1 MSYQLPIPGPTEP
14 LHPYDQSAPQPQA
27 QPPVTGKA
35 EQLKTTVNP
44 LTRRRFLTFCG
55 VVGAAGIAA
64 GVTRVRWSDL
74 VSAAAKT
81 PLDPADGVLVIITLY
96 GGNDGLNT
104 VIPASD
110 SAYQSA
116 RGQLA
121 YAASDVL
128 DLGQGLGLNP
138 GMKGLHELWGSKE
151 LAIVRGVGYPYPDR
165 SHFRSMAIWQS
176 ASPQSAVSTGWLGR
190 WLDATTTNPLLAL
203 SVDSLVPPM
212 LAGEKLAAA
221 SFPIGGLRMPKN
233 ALDRAVELLGKPSS
247 DDDVWRA
254 RAARSFADLQAA
266 VRTFGPAHDR
276 QPSATPTTDPDDQEN
291 KGASAGGQGELAA
304 QLDLVATLIDM
315 GVPTRVYSVS
325 LGGFDTH
332 SDERE
337 TQQRLLGELDSALS
351 GFQRRLSSSERGRQV
366 VTMVYSEFGRR
377 VLANASDGTDH
388 GTAGPVFL
396 LGRGVRGG
404 FFGNEPSLTDLDDG
418 DLKAGTDF
426 RSIYATLLDHVLGAD
441 PERILDGYRHQ
452 VDPLI
457 A

>member
-27 QPPVTGKA
+27 QPPVAGKA
-35 EQLKTTVNP
+35 EQLKTTVSP
-44 LTRRRFLTFCG
+44 LTRRRFFTFCG
-55 VVGAAGIAA
+55 VVGATGIAA

-151 LAIVRGVGYPYPDR
+151 LAIVRDVGYPYPDR

-221 SFPIGGLRMPKN
+221 SFPSGAPVPRDRSPICKWRSGPLDQLMIASRPQLRQPTLMIKKIRGHRL
-233 ALDRAVELLGKPSS
+233 A
-247 DDDVWRA
+247 A
-254 RAARSFADLQAA
+254 RA
-266 VRTFGPAHDR
+266 
-276 QPSATPTTDPDDQEN
+276 
-291 KGASAGGQGELAA
+291 
-304 QLDLVATLIDM
+304 
-315 GVPTRVYSVS
+315 S
-325 LGGFDTH
+325 LRH
-332 SDERE
+332 SS
-337 TQQRLLGELDSALS
+337 TWS
-351 GFQRRLSSSERGRQV
+351 
-366 VTMVYSEFGRR
+366 
-377 VLANASDGTDH
+377 
-388 GTAGPVFL
+388 P
-396 LGRGVRGG
+396 
-404 FFGNEPSLTDLDDG
+404 P
-418 DLKAGTDF
+418 
-426 RSIYATLLDHVLGAD
+426 
-441 PERILDGYRHQ
+441 
-452 VDPLI
+452 
-457 A
+457 

>member
-14 LHPYDQSAPQPQA
+14 LHPYDQSAPQPEV
-27 QPPVTGKA
+27 QPTVTGKA
-35 EQLKTTVNP
+35 EQLKTTISPV
-44 LTRRRFLTFCG
+44 TRRRFLTFCG

-64 GVTRVRWSDL
+64 GVTRVQWSDL

-81 PLDPADGVLVIITLY
+81 PLDPSDGVLVIITLY

-104 VIPASD
+104 IIPASD
-110 SAYQSA
+110 TAYQSA
-116 RGQLA
+116 RGELA
-121 YAASDVL
+121 YAALDVL

-151 LAIVRGVGYPYPDR
+151 LAIVRGVGYPHPDR

-221 SFPIGGLRMPKN
+221 SYPIGGLRLPKN
-233 ALDRAVELLGKPSS
+233 ALDRAVGLLGKPSS

-266 VRTFGPAHDR
+266 VRIFGPAHDR

-291 KGASAGGQGELAA
+291 KGASAGGQGGLAA

-337 TQQRLLGELDSALS
+337 TQQRLLGELDGALT
-351 GFQRRLSSSERGRQV
+351 GFQRRLSSSERGRQI

-377 VLANASDGTDH
+377 VVANASDGTDH

-404 FFGNEPSLTDLDDG
+404 FFGNEPSLTDLDNG

-426 RSIYATLLDHVLGAD
+426 RSIYATLLDHVLGSD
-441 PERILDGYRHQ
+441 PERILDGYSHQ
-452 VDPLI
+452 VDKLI